1 MTRSLIA
8 LTSICMLAA
17 CGANAPTPQA
27 TAVGDPVPALDAEA
41 QAALTPDGVVS
52 ALEEGNARFLAG
64 QSLNRD
70 LGAQV
75 KATATGQYPSAVVL
89 SCIDSRIPTE
99 IVLDQGVGDIF
110 NARVA
115 GNFVDEALLGSMEF
129 ATKVAGA
136 KVVVVMGHTSCGA
149 VKGACDNVQLGHIS
163 SLVSAIKPSVD
174 AVTGGGECTSKDAE
188 LVNKISHHNV
198 ERTIQEIRT
207 RSKVMAELE
216 SAGTIKLVG
225 AMYDVATGKVTFL

>member
-17 CGANAPTPQA
+17 CGANAPTPQT

-41 QAALTPDGVVS
+41 QAALTADGVVS
-52 ALEEGNARFLAG
+52 ALKEGNARFLAG

-115 GNFVDEALLGSMEF
+115 GNFVDDALLGSMEF

-149 VKGACDNVQLGHIS
+149 VKGACDNVQLGTSRRWSAPS
-163 SLVSAIKPSVD
+163 SPRSTPSPAAASAPRRTPSW
-174 AVTGGGECTSKDAE
+174 S
-188 LVNKISHHNV
+188 
-198 ERTIQEIRT
+198 T
-207 RSKVMAELE
+207 RSATTTS
-216 SAGTIKLVG
+216 SARSRRSGPVRR
-225 AMYDVATGKVTFL
+225 